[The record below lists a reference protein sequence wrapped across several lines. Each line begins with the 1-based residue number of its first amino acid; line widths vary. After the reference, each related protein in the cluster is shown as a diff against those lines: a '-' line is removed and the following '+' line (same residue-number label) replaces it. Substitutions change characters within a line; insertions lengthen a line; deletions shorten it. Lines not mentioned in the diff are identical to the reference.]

1 MHGIERAEIEQ
12 LKQINLKEYLLSF
25 DKGNY
30 RHRSNGTIVNKNKS
44 HIVIYEDH
52 SYQFN
57 TTVNAYKDNI
67 GTLQTLYGWTF
78 METVEK
84 LRAYQK
90 RTTPKE
96 AIPHYNK
103 YDQKGG

>member
-1 MHGIERAEIEQ
+1 MPFG
-12 LKQINLKEYLLSF
+12 LLSF
-25 DKGNY
+25 DKDNY
-30 RHRSNGTIVNKNKS
+30 RQRSNGTIVNKNKS

-57 TTVNAYKDNI
+57 TTVNPYKDNI

-103 YDQKGG
+103 YD

>member
-25 DKGNY
+25 DKDNY
-30 RHRSNGTIVNKNKS
+30 RQRSNGTIVKKDKS
-44 HIVIYEDH
+44 HIVIYADH

-57 TTVNAYKDNI
+57 TTVNPYKDNI
-67 GTLQTLYGWTF
+67 GTLQLLYGWTF

-84 LRAYQK
+84 LRADK
-90 RTTPKE
+90 KHTTQIGG
-96 AIPHYNK
+96 IPN
-103 YDQKGG
+103 YDLFN

>member
-25 DKGNY
+25 DKDNY
-30 RHRSNGTIVNKNKS
+30 RQRSNGTIVNKNKS
-44 HIVIYEDH
+44 YIVIYEDH

-57 TTVNAYKDNI
+57 TTVNPYRDNI

-90 RTTPKE
+90 RTTQKDE
-96 AIPHYNK
+96 IPHYNK
-103 YDQKGG
+103 YD

>member
-12 LKQINLKEYLLSF
+12 LKQINLQEYLLSF
-25 DKGNY
+25 DKDNY
-30 RHRSNGTIVNKNKS
+30 RHRTNGTIVKKDKS

-57 TTVNAYKDNI
+57 TTVKPYKDNI

-84 LRAYQK
+84 LRAYK
-90 RTTPKE
+90 KCTTPKE
-96 AIPHYNK
+96 EIPRYNFF
-103 YDQKGG
+103 D

>member
-25 DKGNY
+25 DKDNY
-30 RHRSNGTIVNKNKS
+30 RQRSNGTIVNKNKS

-57 TTVNAYKDNI
+57 TTVNPYKDNI
-67 GTLQTLYGWTF
+67 GTLQLLYGWTF

-84 LRAYQK
+84 LRAYK
-90 RTTPKE
+90 KHTTQ
-96 AIPHYNK
+96 IGGILN
-103 YDQKGG
+103 YDLFN

>member
-25 DKGNY
+25 DKDNY
-30 RHRSNGTIVNKNKS
+30 RQRSNGTIVNKNKS
-44 HIVIYEDH
+44 YIVIYEDH

-57 TTVNAYKDNI
+57 TTVNPYRDNI

-96 AIPHYNK
+96 EIPHYNK
-103 YDQKGG
+103 YD

>member
-12 LKQINLKEYLLSF
+12 LKQINLQKYLLSF
-25 DKGNY
+25 DKDNY
-30 RHRSNGTIVNKNKS
+30 RHRTNGTIVKKDKS

-57 TTVNAYKDNI
+57 TTVKPYKDNI
-67 GTLQTLYGWTF
+67 GTLQTMYGWTF

-84 LRAYQK
+84 LRTYK
-90 RTTPKE
+90 KCTTPKE
-96 AIPHYNK
+96 EIPR
-103 YDQKGG
+103 YDFFD

>member
-25 DKGNY
+25 DKDNY
-30 RHRSNGTIVNKNKS
+30 RQRSNGTFVNKNKS
-44 HIVIYEDH
+44 YIVIYEDH

-57 TTVNAYKDNI
+57 TTVNPYRANI

-96 AIPHYNK
+96 EIPHYNK
-103 YDQKGG
+103 YD

>member
-1 MHGIERAEIEQ
+1 MHGIERAEIQQ

-25 DKGNY
+25 DKDNY
-30 RHRSNGTIVNKNKS
+30 RQRSNGTIVNKNKS

-57 TTVNAYKDNI
+57 TTANPYKDNI

-84 LRAYQK
+84 LRAYK
-90 RTTPKE
+90 KCTTPKE
-96 AIPHYNK
+96 EIPR
-103 YDQKGG
+103 YDFFD

>member
-25 DKGNY
+25 DKDNY
-30 RHRSNGTIVNKNKS
+30 RQRSNGTIVNKNKS
-44 HIVIYEDH
+44 YIVIYEDH
-52 SYQFN
+52 SYQSN
-57 TTVNAYKDNI
+57 TTVNPYRDNI

-96 AIPHYNK
+96 EIPHYNK
-103 YDQKGG
+103 YD

>member
-25 DKGNY
+25 DKDNY
-30 RHRSNGTIVNKNKS
+30 RQRSNGTIVNKNKS

-57 TTVNAYKDNI
+57 TTVNPYKDNI

-84 LRAYQK
+84 LRAYKK

-96 AIPHYNK
+96 EIPHFGLFDN
-103 YDQKGG
+103 

>member
-25 DKGNY
+25 DKDNY
-30 RHRSNGTIVNKNKS
+30 RQRSNGTIVNKNKS

-57 TTVNAYKDNI
+57 TTVNPYRDNI
-67 GTLQTLYGWTF
+67 GTLQVLYGWTF

-90 RTTPKE
+90 RTTQIRG
-96 AIPHYNK
+96 IPN
-103 YDQKGG
+103 YDLFN